1 MKKIIISIIILI
13 ILIAIISIIY
23 SRTYVVKVIKSD
35 NNSSSIGILNHN
47 YQKNI
52 LTGGIDAY
60 IKEAFPKDSILIIF
74 QGNGFVEYQSSP
86 AKWSGNY
93 YIIKIK

>member
-13 ILIAIISIIY
+13 ILISIISIIY
-23 SRTYVVKVIKSD
+23 SR
-35 NNSSSIGILNHN
+35 
-47 YQKNI
+47 
-52 LTGGIDAY
+52 IDAY